1 MLGQGHRSRVR
12 AKARTGD
19 RSRVK
24 AKVRARV

>member
-19 RSRVK
+19 RSRV
-24 AKVRARV
+24 RARARAGV